1 MEGAKRVSGRLRLVA
16 RTPDPSAADP
26 SASDPAARNPAA
38 RNPAAGNPT
47 TGDPAATLVI
57 SAEPGLLT
65 LEGTTIPIAQV
76 RDLDGLKRV
85 YFDLRKGQHPF
96 RWVIIDSISEVAE
109 ICLATEKKKSKDP
122 RAAYGEMADTMLD
135 LIKGFRDLPY
145 NVVMLCKMTSVDDDG
160 RLHYLPKAPGRQIGP
175 ELPYLFDIVLA
186 LRADRG
192 PEGLVRY
199 VQTARDHQ
207 YEAKDRSSKLAFTE
221 PPDLDYL
228 EAKIHAPRQE
238 QSNAV

>member
-1 MEGAKRVSGRLRLVA
+1 MSGQGFNFPLTTADDAIA
-16 RTPDPSAADP
+16 RTGTKFLVYGG
-26 SASDPAARNPAA
+26 
-38 RNPAAGNPT
+38 AGAGKTHMAKT

-57 SAEPGLLT
+57 SAEPGLMT
-65 LEGTTIPIAQV
+65 LEGEPIPVAQV
-76 RDLDGLKRV
+76 SNFKELKRV
-85 YFDLRKGQHPF
+85 YFELKKGDHPF
-96 RWVIIDSISEVAE
+96 HWVIVDSISEVAE
-109 ICLATEKKKSKDP
+109 ICLADEKRKSKDP
-122 RAAYGEMADTMLD
+122 RAAYGEMADTVIS
-135 LIKGFRDLPY
+135 LIKAFRDLPY

-175 ELPYLFDIVLA
+175 ELPHLFDIVLA
-186 LRADRG
+186 LRCDRG

-221 PPDLDYL
+221 PPDLAYL

-238 QSNAV
+238 IAQ